1 MSLRLLSVLL
11 TFSIV
16 GSLPAAEAKRPPNVI
31 FILTDDQGWGDAKF
45 AGHPYLKTPN
55 LDRLAREGTWLRQF
69 YVAATVCSPS
79 RAAFMTSHYPARH
92 HIHGHFSSHDQNAAR
107 SMPDWLDADVTTL
120 PDLLKQAGYATAHF
134 GKWHLGGGAGAPAP
148 EAYGFDVSKTVNSS
162 GPSLGDEGKEPYFR
176 ARSTALI
183 VDETIRFAQ
192 ANKDRPF
199 YVNLWTLVPHALLKP
214 TPEQLAVYADL
225 KPRAD
230 DPAFGDW
237 MQQYLG
243 KAKDLRSQMQ
253 VFAASITD
261 LDTQVGRLL
270 DALDQLGL
278 TNDTLIFFSSD
289 NGPEDYRIG
298 NASNAGVGSTG
309 PLRARKRSMHEG
321 GIRTFG
327 IVRWPG
333 KVPAGRVEESA
344 VTGGVDFLPTIAA
357 LAGVK
362 IPTALAPDGEDKSAL
377 WLGAAATPR
386 RQPLYWEWISGV
398 QGPEDGYMPPP
409 LCVRD
414 GPWKLFVKHDGQ
426 GAQLFDIPKD
436 AAERHDVAGANPEVV
451 KELTAKALAWA
462 KTLPASPARDKFA
475 KEGAQAKARK
485 SAPSSQKKTLDRP
498 AIFSSWDQDKDG
510 FLSKAE
516 FIPHIADQ
524 ADAPARFV
532 RFDKDQDGRLSK
544 AEFVAAG

>member
-1 MSLRLLSVLL
+1 MRTLL
-11 TFSIV
+11 TLLLLTLTAV
-16 GSLPAAEAKRPPNVI
+16 ARPPNVV

-45 AGHPYLKTPN
+45 AGHPYVKTPN
-55 LDRLAREGTWLRQF
+55 LDRLAKEGTWLRQF

-92 HIHGHFSSHDQNAAR
+92 QIHGHFSDHAQNAAR
-107 SMPDWLDADVTTL
+107 SMPDWLDAEVTTL

-134 GKWHLGGGAGAPAP
+134 GKWHLGHGKDAPAP

-176 ARSTALI
+176 ARSTALM
-183 VDETIRFAQ
+183 VDETIKFAQ

-199 YVNLWTLVPHALLKP
+199 YVNLWTLVPHAPLKP

-225 KPRAD
+225 KPQAD
-230 DPAFGDW
+230 DPAFGEW
-237 MQQYLG
+237 MQKYLG

-253 VFAASITD
+253 VFAASVTD

-270 DALDQLGL
+270 DALDALGL

-298 NASNAGVGSTG
+298 NAANAGVGSPG

-327 IVRWPG
+327 LVRWPG
-333 KVPAGRVEESA
+333 KIPAGRVEETA

-362 IPTALAPDGEDKSAL
+362 VPASLAPDGEDKSAL
-377 WLGAAATPR
+377 WLGAAAAAR
-386 RQPLYWEWISGV
+386 SRPLYWEWISGV

-414 GPWKLFVKHDGQ
+414 GQWKLFVKHDGQ

-436 AAERHDVAGANPEVV
+436 AAEKNDVAAAHPEVV

-462 KTLPASPARDKFA
+462 KTLPASPARDKFVA
-475 KEGAQAKARK
+475 GGAVRTTPRTGQKAKAN
-485 SAPSSQKKTLDRP
+485 LDRP
-498 AIFSSWDQDKDG
+498 KIFDGWDKDKDG
-510 FLSKAE
+510 FLGKDE
-516 FIPHIADQ
+516 FIPHMADQ

-544 AEFVAAG
+544 AEFVAAGK